1 MSTEIE
7 DMDNFVSSTS
17 DEVTSSSMSLNPHDL
32 VDEIITISPRMK
44 DDGQEE
50 LLNPDGELTITSSKF
65 SDFRCSF
72 VTLAY
77 KLPVFVYIIHV
88 LFYMQWNI
96 CLFNKSI

>member
-1 MSTEIE
+1 MSTVIE

-50 LLNPDGELTITSSKF
+50 LLNPDGLTITSSKF

-72 VTLAY
+72 I
-77 KLPVFVYIIHV
+77 PVHYSCFVLYAMEYDYLLI
-88 LFYMQWNI
+88 
-96 CLFNKSI
+96 